1 MISAEG
7 KRLAGTFGLTVN
19 AQNGVFFGTVGGYS
33 VAVAENTSQQKYYIT
48 FPARPSQGA
57 PDQAPGDFLHSFA
70 AGRKDLAGVAAQE
83 YSLHIAVQMRGYKKV
98 AETFHAVFQAVTGY
112 LTENR
117 FVSCCSHCG
126 ETQETGLYVYGN
138 TCRTLCPD
146 CAVKAEAAYQEAEAR
161 QAQEK
166 SSLPLGL
173 LGAFLGSLIGA
184 AVWVAVYQLGY
195 IAGAIG
201 LLLVFCAMTGYR
213 KLGGCLDKKGVIA
226 TVILSVVMVFVS
238 LYLCYGVALYRGMDK
253 AYNIFECLLAVPAFL
268 SSSGLTGSFAA
279 ELFTGYGFMAVA
291 SVGMIAQAFRAAGPG
306 PAFTR
311 IG

>member
-126 ETQETGLYVYGN
+126 ETQETG
-138 TCRTLCPD
+138 
-146 CAVKAEAAYQEAEAR
+146 AVKAEAAYQEAEAR

-268 SSSGLTGSFAA
+268 SSSGLIGSFAA

-291 SVGMIAQAFRAAGPG
+291 SVGMIVQAFRAAGPG